1 MLKTTSTIAFL
12 SVLAPLCAAVVY
24 DATLD
29 ALPLNTIHGYVIVR
43 GGVAGSVVANR
54 LTENANVSVL
64 LIEAGPL
71 LSWLG
76 IPSTYQ
82 WNYTT
87 VPQLS
92 ASNRSISYPRGHIL
106 GGSSAINGMVY
117 DRAATSD
124 FDKLANMTGD
134 SGWAWESML
143 TYYEKLETSG
153 PPADGHNITGQF
165 DPSVHGFSGPLG
177 VSLPGYSQTLDSLVL
192 ETLNNSSFP
201 YNEDSNSGNEL
212 GFAWQV
218 STINNGTRT
227 TAATAYLADNY
238 LARPNLDVV
247 VNALVTR
254 VLASNGSDIDTIE
267 FHAVGNSKFDQS
279 VHIATT
285 LTWSSKA
292 TNLNVEASREVIMS
306 AGSIN
311 TPHILLNSGIGDNA
325 TLSAMNIT
333 PVHYLPSVG
342 QNMLDTTVI
351 YVSWE
356 VNSTDTFDALLN
368 NGTARAEAFAEW
380 NTPRTGRMANGVI
393 NLSGMLQMN
402 ESNPTVQSIHQQYSD
417 SIAGSNDAD
426 FEMWFIDGYTTTSN
440 STYFSMLYGVLS
452 PMSRGSV
459 TLNASDPMGPPLIDP
474 NYFASEYDVLVMRQA
489 LLTGFD
495 FVSSEQWSSYLLE
508 PVNGLAEVIEAVG
521 TSNFTAMD
529 ELMRNGVQN
538 GAHLVATSSMSP
550 YGADWGVVDPDLRVK
565 GLNGLRIV
573 DASVY
578 PFVPGGATQLPTY
591 CLAEQASD
599 VIYCLAEQA
608 SDVIKADQ

>member
-1 MLKTTSTIAFL
+1 MLKTTSIAFL

-29 ALPLNTIHGYVIVR
+29 ALPLNTIHDYVIVG

-64 LIEAGPL
+64 LIEAGPFHKGVIETEVPFYF
-71 LSWLG
+71 WLG

-92 ASNRSISYPRGHIL
+92 ANNRSISYPRGHIL

-143 TYYEKLETSG
+143 TYYEKLETFG

-267 FHAVGNSKFDQS
+267 FHAVGN
-279 VHIATT
+279 TT
-285 LTWSSKA
+285 D
-292 TNLNVEASREVIMS
+292 LNVQASREVIMS

-333 PVHYLPSVG
+333 PVHHLPSVG
-342 QNMLDTTVI
+342 QNMSDTTVI

-368 NGTARAEAFAEW
+368 NETARAEAFAEW
-380 NTPRTGRMANGVI
+380 NTTRTGRMANGVI
-393 NLSGMLQMN
+393 NLSGMLRMN
-402 ESNPTVQSIHQQYSD
+402 ESDPTVQSIYQQYSD

-426 FEMWFIDGYTTTSN
+426 FEMLFIDGYTTTSN
-440 STYFSMLYGVLS
+440 STYLSMLYGVLS

-495 FVSSEQWSSYLLE
+495 FVSSEQWSSYLVE

-591 CLAEQASD
+591 CLAER
-599 VIYCLAEQA
+599 A

>member
-1 MLKTTSTIAFL
+1 MLKTTSIAFL
-12 SVLAPLCAAVVY
+12 SVLAPLCAAIVY

-29 ALPLNTIHGYVIVR
+29 ALPLDTIHDYVIVG

-64 LIEAGPL
+64 LIEAGPFHKGVIETEVPFYF
-71 LSWLG
+71 WLG

-92 ASNRSISYPRGHIL
+92 ANNRSISYPRGHIL

-143 TYYEKLETSG
+143 TYYEKLETFG

-201 YNEDSNSGNEL
+201 YNEDSNSGSEL

-267 FHAVGNSKFDQS
+267 FHAVGN
-279 VHIATT
+279 T
-285 LTWSSKA
+285 
-292 TNLNVEASREVIMS
+292 TNLNVQASREVIMS

-333 PVHYLPSVG
+333 PVHHLPSVG
-342 QNMLDTTVI
+342 QNMSDTTVI

-368 NGTARAEAFAEW
+368 NETARAEAFAEW
-380 NTPRTGRMANGVI
+380 NTTRTGRMANGVI

-402 ESNPTVQSIHQQYSD
+402 ESDPTVQSIHQQYSE

-426 FEMWFIDGYTTTSN
+426 FEMLFIDGYTTTSN

-495 FVSSEQWSSYLLE
+495 FVSSEQWSSYLVE

-591 CLAEQASD
+591 CLAERASD
-599 VIYCLAEQA
+599 I
-608 SDVIKADQ
+608 IKANQ